1 MTKRVKSA
9 IEVELYAAKRVG
21 QVLAGLSFQARG
33 RVLQLVAEHNEE
45 ERMAPATTPLFVEG
59 TL

>member
-21 QVLAGLSFQARG
+21 QVLDGLSLQARA
-33 RVLQLVAEHNEE
+33 RVLQLVAEHNDEA
-45 ERMAPATTPLFVEG
+45 RTQPLAFE
-59 TL
+59 LAENAL

>member
-1 MTKRVKSA
+1 MTKRAKSA

-21 QVLAGLSFQARG
+21 QVLEGLSFQARG

-45 ERMAPATTPLFVEG
+45 AKTAPLPFEPAEG
-59 TL
+59 AL

>member
-9 IEVELYAAKRVG
+9 IEVELYAARRVG
-21 QVLAGLSFQARG
+21 QVLEGLSLQARA
-33 RVLQLVAEHNEE
+33 RVLQLVAEHNDEA
-45 ERMAPATTPLFVEG
+45 RTQPLSPDQAEG

>member
-21 QVLAGLSFQARG
+21 QVLDGLTLQARA
-33 RVLQLVAEHNEE
+33 RVLQLVAEHNDEA
-45 ERMAPATTPLFVEG
+45 RTTQPLAFEQADG
-59 TL
+59 QL

>member
-21 QVLAGLSFQARG
+21 QVLDGLSFQARA
-33 RVLQLVAEHNEE
+33 RVLKLVAEHNEE
-45 ERMAPATTPLFVEG
+45 AKTAPLPFETAEG